1 MIPIT
6 EASSPPRVSAI
17 SETFVV
23 SSEKEPG
30 EILAGLYALGNEG
43 SFAERVTVRLSG
55 NQFIIARQDLFPNP
69 FARSIFGVVKEAST
83 GSLIDYSF
91 SVNPAVR
98 IIFSMWFA
106 LMTIALIT
114 GIGAIMTSGINE
126 FRLELV
132 VLPVIFLSIAL
143 GMVSLCLIAS
153 RKGERELELR
163 LHGIIGDTTIVET
176 SVVESIIV

>member
-6 EASSPPRVSAI
+6 ETSSPPRVSAV

-23 SSEKEPG
+23 SSKKTPS
-30 EILAGLYALGNEG
+30 EILAELYALGTAG
-43 SFAERVTVRLSG
+43 SFADRVTVRLSG
-55 NQFIIARQDLFPNP
+55 SQFIIARRDLVPNP
-69 FARSIFGVVKEAST
+69 FARSIFGVVKDASS
-83 GSLIDYSF
+83 GSIIDYSF

-106 LMTIALIT
+106 LMTVALIT

-132 VLPVIFLSIAL
+132 VLPIIFMSFAL
-143 GMVSLCLIAS
+143 GMVALCLIAS
-153 RKGERELELR
+153 RKGERELEQR
-163 LHGIIGDTTIVET
+163 LHGIIGDTKIIET